1 MNRDLR
7 LVSFALLFW
16 GLGEGL
22 FLFIQPLYIERLGAN
37 PVQIGSVLS
46 LAAIFTTCTYIP
58 AGALSDR
65 YNRKLNMLGG
75 FVLGAVAALL
85 MALARDWRQ
94 LIPGLVLYALSAYC
108 IPAINNYVAHASEGQ
123 DLNRT
128 FTRVFASYSLG
139 LTVSPALGGW
149 LGDLIGIRMLYLIA
163 TCSFTLATSTVLLV
177 ADQPIISTPS
187 TRGSTRELLSNRE
200 FLGLSALF
208 MFLFLALY
216 IGVPLIPNYL
226 SQTLGLNLSWIGLF
240 GSVYSLGAVV
250 LNLWLGR
257 LRGHRALGLILGQ
270 GMVFFSFLLLWRT
283 GAIPLL
289 ALAFF
294 LRGAFSACSSL
305 ASAQMGTVL
314 DERAMGLGFGVL
326 STVIGG
332 ALIVAPYL
340 AGWLYTARPALPFLA
355 SLALIP
361 LAMGL
366 TWRAITK

>member
-1 MNRDLR
+1 MNRNLR
-7 LVSFALLFW
+7 LVSLALLFW

-65 YNRKLNMLGG
+65 YNRKLNMVGG
-75 FVLGAVAALL
+75 FVLGAIAALL

-94 LIPGLVLYALSAYC
+94 LIPGLVLYGLSAYC

-123 DLNRT
+123 DLNRI

-177 ADQPIISTPS
+177 ANQPLSAPS
-187 TRGSTRELLSNRE
+187 SRGSPRELLSNRE

-226 SQTLGLNLSWIGLF
+226 SQVLDLNLSWIGLL

-250 LNLWLGR
+250 LSLWLGR

-283 GAIPLL
+283 EAIPLL

-314 DERAMGLGFGVL
+314 DEGAMGLGFGVL
-326 STVIGG
+326 STVTSG
-332 ALIVAPYL
+332 ALILAPYL
-340 AGWLYTARPALPFLA
+340 AGWLYTARPDLPFLA

-366 TWRAITK
+366 TWRAVTK